1 MAYPYSHQPLTVRE
15 FYKQWQ
21 RKIKHIRSNRL
32 IFAFDGGEKKPKPD
46 DWNSLY
52 FTCWGWITDVI
63 PPEMSEPEGEEP
75 YGVKQAFSNK
85 LTFVCSKEADYV
97 DDTSSK
103 ALTVSMLDN
112 WLARNA
118 RQYGD
123 CELWCKKNFNDSLY
137 SDIDKKHG
145 YKKMPN
151 LTVPV
156 LVVNLDPQTKSITL
170 SDDERM
176 LKEANDG
183 SDTDLKNLDKDA
195 SFDDIKKTV
204 SDDSL
209 EFFCKQMEFL
219 LQSGDIKAKALYDAF
234 KKGWKEEFRTLDV
247 NTTQVSIQNLHPT
260 QNVIFAKKSLAPI
273 LNGKWKI
280 DGYEY
285 AVDALLGSESPELEM
300 GDPIVVCNV
309 GGTDYLI
316 DGHHRWSKAYA
327 FNPMAKMKAH
337 VIKNPGI
344 FKNADDVLKFAQGTL
359 TALRNKSPINAVQPA
374 NDYNLYAITP
384 TEFGS
389 VVQDSL
395 SEDVLKRITQEE
407 ETKGIVND
415 IQTLCSYLWGNVRTM
430 KQKAPFGEHDREYMP
445 QFPDKDTNPK
455 NAVAKINT
463 TNTTEEK

>member
-1 MAYPYSHQPLTVRE
+1 MTL
-15 FYKQWQ
+15 
-21 RKIKHIRSNRL
+21 
-32 IFAFDGGEKKPKPD
+32 
-46 DWNSLY
+46 
-52 FTCWGWITDVI
+52 
-63 PPEMSEPEGEEP
+63 
-75 YGVKQAFSNK
+75 
-85 LTFVCSKEADYV
+85 VCSK
-97 DDTSSK
+97 
-103 ALTVSMLDN
+103 
-112 WLARNA
+112 LARYGDDPVAGALNA
-118 RQYGD
+118 DMFNRWLSKNVNEYGD
-123 CELWCKKNFNDSLY
+123 CELWCKKNFEDTMFNPKFDKNNGY
-137 SDIDKKHG
+137 S
-145 YKKMPN
+145 KMPN
-151 LTVPV
+151 ITVPV
-156 LVVNLDPQTKSITL
+156 AGIHLDSQEKTL
-170 SDDERM
+170 ALADYPVHKKRIGETD
-176 LKEANDG
+176 DG
-183 SDTDLKNLDKDA
+183 SDTDLKDLDKDA

-374 NDYNLYAITP
+374 NDYNLYTITP
-384 TEFGS
+384 KEFGS